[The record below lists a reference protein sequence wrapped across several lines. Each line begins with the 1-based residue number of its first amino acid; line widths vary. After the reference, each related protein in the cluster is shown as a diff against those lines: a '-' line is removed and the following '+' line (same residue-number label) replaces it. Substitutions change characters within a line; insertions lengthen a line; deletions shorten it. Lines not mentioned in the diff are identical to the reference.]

1 MIWPSL
7 LQTILVGTDR
17 RSLPADTA
25 EQLRLSPSDDP
36 VAQALQALA
45 RAALL
50 KKAGFRPEMHQV
62 ARQDDRVGQEPAGP
76 VLPTAALG
84 HLQRMLQGTY
94 REGLPE
100 LLGLIEAKGY
110 RLPPELLPDLLDQ
123 CMQQPDVAARMIPL
137 MGARGRWLAAQNVRW
152 QALANDVGAADWFTA
167 PFELRRRL
175 LADTRQRNPMLATAW
190 LEKTWAE
197 EKAEDKVAF
206 LQQLGIRLSEL
217 DLELLERAFQ
227 DKNREVR
234 LAALGLLVRLPE
246 SPTLKALNAFFKQ
259 KLAGALTPDK
269 REKRLLQT
277 LPDLSDEAL
286 KPWFDLLSK
295 SEKVEWRSGLLQL
308 FVRFVPLDD
317 LVAFSGMKPADLVSA
332 TDGGNHTEVAEALLD
347 NLLRHADASWIE
359 AIWKYY
365 GAKFRH
371 ALWQK
376 PAMQAL
382 MAQHVESL
390 MQHLAAQRI
399 VLDYDS
405 QFVLRTL
412 ENYRKTWSKALLH
425 NVLQQYRTAVGG
437 NMPGWHYAAALQT
450 AAWHCD
456 LTEGLQTAISDNG
469 HSYQP
474 KEWSAFQSVL
484 YFRKSVRQ
492 AMETEP
498 G

>member
-1 MIWPSL
+1 MIWPSV

-50 KKAGFRPEMHQV
+50 KKAGFRPEIRQV

-76 VLPTAALG
+76 VLPMAALG

-100 LLGLIEAKGY
+100 LLGLIKAHGY

-123 CMQQPDVAARMIPL
+123 CMQQPDVATRMMPL
-137 MGARGRWLAAQNVRW
+137 MGERGRWLARQNVRW
-152 QALANDVGAADWFTA
+152 APLSLDMETADWFTA
-167 PFELRRRL
+167 SFAARRRL

-197 EKAEDKVAF
+197 EKADDKVAF
-206 LQQLGIRLSEL
+206 LQLLEVLLSEL
-217 DLELLERAFQ
+217 DLDLLERAFQ

-234 LAALGLLVRLPE
+234 LAALGLLVRLPD
-246 SPTLKALNAFFKQ
+246 SPTLQALNRFFTQ
-259 KLAGALTPDK
+259 KLAGAIRPDK
-269 REKRLLQT
+269 REKYLAQA
-277 LPDLSDEAL
+277 LPDLSDDAL

-295 SEKVEWRSGLLQL
+295 TEKTDWRNGLLQL
-308 FVRFVPLDD
+308 FLRFVPLHD
-317 LVAFSGMKPADLVSA
+317 LISATRMKPADLLTA
-332 TDGGNHTEVAEALLD
+332 TDGGNHTECSEALLD

-359 AIWKYY
+359 AIWQYY
-365 GAKFRH
+365 GLKFRH

-376 PAMQAL
+376 PAMQAFML
-382 MAQHVESL
+382 RHAEAL
-390 MQHLAAQRI
+390 MQYLASSRI

-412 ENYRKTWSKALLH
+412 EKYRQPWPKALLH
-425 NVLQQYRTAVGG
+425 SVLQQYRTAIGG

-456 LTEGLQTAISDNG
+456 LAEGLQAAISDNG

-492 AMETEP
+492 ALETEP